1 MKKMAAGRLK
11 SRPKS
16 GQKVPAA
23 KSKRKEVLGR
33 NLTNLRK
40 KLLAELGEEIG
51 QHVSPET
58 LSKVDQVIEEGDLAQ
73 RNVDE
78 DINLQVLEIKSR
90 DLRRI
95 DQALMRLKVGE
106 YGLCQS
112 CGSEIGERR
121 LEVLPFADLCFGCQ
135 QDKENRQSSRDLAEV
150 YES

>member
-16 GQKVPAA
+16 GPKVPATQ
-23 KSKRKEVLGR
+23 SKRKEILGR

-40 KLLAELGEEIG
+40 KLLTELGEEIG

-95 DQALMRLKVGE
+95 DRALVRLKAGD
-106 YGLCQS
+106 YGLCQN
-112 CGSEIGERR
+112 CGGEIGEKR

-135 QDKENRQSSRDLAEV
+135 QDKENRQSSRELAEV

>member
-11 SRPKS
+11 SPPK
-16 GQKVPAA
+16 GEQKALIPKA
-23 KSKRKEVLGR
+23 KRKATLGR

-40 KLLAELGEEIG
+40 KLLAELGEEFC
-51 QHVSPET
+51 QHVSPEV

-95 DQALMRLKVGE
+95 DRALVRLKAGD
-106 YGLCQS
+106 YGQCQN
-112 CGSEIGERR
+112 CGSEIGEKR
-121 LEVLPFADLCFGCQ
+121 LEVLPFADLCFTCQ
-135 QDKENRQSSRDLAEV
+135 QDKENRQSSRDLTEV

>member
-1 MKKMAAGRLK
+1 MKKMAAGKPK
-11 SRPKS
+11 SLAKS
-16 GQKVPAA
+16 GQKVTQAG
-23 KSKRKEVLGR
+23 SKRKEILGR
-33 NLTNLRK
+33 NLMNLRS

-95 DQALMRLKVGE
+95 DQALTRLKAGH
-106 YGLCQS
+106 YGLCQNCS
-112 CGSEIGERR
+112 SEIGEKR

-135 QDKENRQSSRDLAEV
+135 QDKENRQSSREMAEA
-150 YES
+150 YE